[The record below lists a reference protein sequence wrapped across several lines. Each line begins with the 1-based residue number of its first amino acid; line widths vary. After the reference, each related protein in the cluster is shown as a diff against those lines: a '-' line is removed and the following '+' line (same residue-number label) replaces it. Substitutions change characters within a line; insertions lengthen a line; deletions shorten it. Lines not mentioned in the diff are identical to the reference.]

1 MIREVTEEIIDKD
14 PLSIRIYES
23 YKDYYQG
30 VSDFHELS
38 EKAYINSR

>member
-1 MIREVTEEIIDKD
+1 MTEEIIDDD

-23 YKDYYQG
+23 FKDYYQG